1 MILHKR
7 NLRAKSII
15 VNKEGCLTMIEG
27 LIQEN
32 KTINPNHYALNN
44 IALKETQQIHVELQE
59 ILKHAQPT
67 MVDLNAS
74 LTR

>member
-1 MILHKR
+1 
-7 NLRAKSII
+7 
-15 VNKEGCLTMIEG
+15 MIEG
-27 LIQEN
+27 LIQEH

-44 IALKETQQIHVELQE
+44 IALKQTQQIHVELQE

-67 MVDLNAS
+67 MVDLNAL